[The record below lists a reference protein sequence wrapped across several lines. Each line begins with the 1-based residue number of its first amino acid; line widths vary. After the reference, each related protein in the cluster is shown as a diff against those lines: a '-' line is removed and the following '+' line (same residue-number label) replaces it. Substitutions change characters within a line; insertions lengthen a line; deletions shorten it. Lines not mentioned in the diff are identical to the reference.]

1 VQGNKL
7 AIVDSADFVNILMNH
22 AKMPS
27 LRRAAGDTH
36 VEVHSGGAAVIARAV
51 QAATNP
57 TEGQRMLQAGF
68 DGAILG
74 GESREKTSINRDV
87 EGMER
92 VDRLVESSV
101 VSEDG
106 QQVLVQQVQQS
117 AQQLPPIPDTEMAAN
132 PEFAMWKTDVMSNMK
147 NLLDLSTVTT
157 KLWHK
162 VDAVENQVQWLQ
174 DSVNAKD
181 KMFYAM
187 IQTNLKDIQ
196 VTKEGT
202 NANIKELESKMQT
215 MHDENQALIKS
226 KDKQRRIKEQKRDTK
241 DAAKD
246 EQRDAK
252 DEERDAKDVERDAKD
267 EERDAKDAERD
278 KLIASLQRASS
289 NRKRSADNQGEG
301 GTQKKGGWSK
311 VAKNIHKK
319 NGSNIFRW
327 EKDIDKITYG
337 ESNFQTMEE
346 AVKALTVYLENM

>member
-1 VQGNKL
+1 MQGGK
-7 AIVDSADFVNILMNH
+7 IIGVNSQDLIKILMIH
-22 AKMPS
+22 AKLS
-27 LRRAAGDTH
+27 CLRDAAGDTH

-51 QAATNP
+51 QAAINP

-68 DGAILG
+68 HGAILG
-74 GESREKTSINRDV
+74 GESREKTSTTIHAD
-87 EGMER
+87 GIER
-92 VDRLVESSV
+92 VDRVLEHSV

-117 AQQLPPIPDTEMAAN
+117 AQQLPPIPDTEMPAN
-132 PEFAMWKTDVMSNMK
+132 PEFAMLKTDVMSNMK

-181 KMFYAM
+181 KMFYGM
-187 IQTNLKDIQ
+187 IQTNMKEIQ
-196 VTKEGT
+196 VTKERT
-202 NANIKELESKMQT
+202 DAIIKELESKMQT
-215 MHDENQALIKS
+215 NHDENQALIKS
-226 KDKQRRIKEQKRDTK
+226 KEKQRRIKEQKRDTE

-252 DEERDAKDVERDAKD
+252 N

-289 NRKRSADNQGEG
+289 NKKRSADNQGEG

-327 EKDIDKITYG
+327 EKDIDKITHG

-346 AVKALTVYLENM
+346 AVKALAVYLENM